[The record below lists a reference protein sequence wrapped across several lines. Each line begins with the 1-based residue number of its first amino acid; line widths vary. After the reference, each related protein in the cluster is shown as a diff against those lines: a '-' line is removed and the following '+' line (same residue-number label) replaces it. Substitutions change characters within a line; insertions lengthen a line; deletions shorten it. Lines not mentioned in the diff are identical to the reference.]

1 MCVASHVRL
10 CVCCISRVS
19 VCVASHVCLCVCCIS
34 RASVCVASHVRL
46 CVLHLT
52 CVCVCCRSAGG
63 EDSAPPD
70 QVPGAD
76 GEPQSEE
83 SRLLLPQAHG
93 LLPAEVRVL
102 HVTVVVYIHVRVL
115 HVTVVV
121 YTMYSR

>member
-1 MCVASHVRL
+1 MMCVHVHVIIYMYWCA
-10 CVCCISRVS
+10 CVNS
-19 VCVASHVCLCVCCIS
+19 SHVCL
-34 RASVCVASHVRL
+34 
-46 CVLHLT
+46 
-52 CVCVCCRSAGG
+52 CVCCRSAGG

-102 HVTVVVYIHVRVL
+102 HVTVVVY
-115 HVTVVV
+115 
-121 YTMYSR
+121 TM